1 MGARLY
7 TYKYFTP
14 PKNKSEA
21 AMDAILNAPE
31 PTDPKAPSE
40 LRKLTSDNSNPT
52 CQMVIS
58 RGWGLSAGEKA
69 PAKYRCVVLN
79 DNRWM
84 VYWRGSKKDE
94 K

>member
-58 RGWGLSAGEKA
+58 RGWGLSAGEKT